1 MRVLFIKSSRL
12 EVAVNTY
19 EPPMGLLSLAA
30 YLRKKMGAEVRVAN
44 VVQMQD
50 PAREVADVVR
60 DMEPDLV
67 GLSGLTCEAFMLHQ
81 SAQIAKTIRPGVPV
95 IAGGPYPSSD
105 PERLLADRNID
116 AAVIGEGEETLLDLA
131 LRIQGEGRQFVNPG
145 NLAAIRGVAY
155 RGEDGVV
162 RLSPPRPPIEDL
174 DSLPQ
179 PAWDTID
186 LRWFWARRS
195 MSGGGVRPYLPVFT
209 SRGCPYG
216 CTYCHNLFGR
226 GFRFRSAECVVEEIV
241 ALRRTHG
248 VNDFEFL
255 DDCVNLDPR
264 RFEAILQGLL
274 DRGLHPKL
282 HFPNGIRTDLLDE
295 AQIRLLHQVGTGE
308 VSVAVETTS
317 SRLQK
322 LIHKHLNLE
331 KVRSNIELMADL
343 RIFTRGFFML
353 GFPTE
358 TKEELR
364 ATIDFAVSSRLHMA
378 GFWILNP
385 YPGTPIYEQF
395 KALGRLPND
404 VNSID
409 YDYGRAP
416 FNGSEVPDKTFYG
429 LHREA
434 YRRFYFRP
442 GRIMRI
448 LRDRPYS
455 SGYGSLVRNFFSV
468 QRLSH
473 RQREEA
479 GAPDI
484 ANGGLPAQRARIT
497 AER

>member
-1 MRVLFIKSSRL
+1 
-12 EVAVNTY
+12 
-19 EPPMGLLSLAA
+19 
-30 YLRKKMGAEVRVAN
+30 
-44 VVQMQD
+44 
-50 PAREVADVVR
+50 
-60 DMEPDLV
+60 
-67 GLSGLTCEAFMLHQ
+67 
-81 SAQIAKTIRPGVPV
+81 
-95 IAGGPYPSSD
+95 
-105 PERLLADRNID
+105 
-116 AAVIGEGEETLLDLA
+116 
-131 LRIQGEGRQFVNPG
+131 
-145 NLAAIRGVAY
+145 
-155 RGEDGVV
+155 
-162 RLSPPRPPIEDL
+162 
-174 DSLPQ
+174 
-179 PAWDTID
+179 
-186 LRWFWARRS
+186 
-195 MSGGGVRPYLPVFT
+195 
-209 SRGCPYG
+209 
-216 CTYCHNLFGR
+216 
-226 GFRFRSAECVVEEIV
+226 
-241 ALRRTHG
+241 
-248 VNDFEFL
+248 
-255 DDCVNLDPR
+255 
-264 RFEAILQGLL
+264 
-274 DRGLHPKL
+274 
-282 HFPNGIRTDLLDE
+282 DE

-317 SRLQK
+317 PRLQK

-358 TKEELR
+358 TEEELR